1 MPDLC
6 VLFIYNAEFTGK
18 IIHMDTAFHV
28 LFLLCLLPE
37 CFAEA
42 PGEIIR
48 YYYFISILGFENE
61 VKGKKEM

>member
-1 MPDLC
+1 
-6 VLFIYNAEFTGK
+6 
-18 IIHMDTAFHV
+18 MDTAFHV

-48 YYYFISILGFENE
+48 YSYYLSILGFENE